1 MRTALRSV
9 TNAIRRHPSV
19 QSLARRAVW
28 LIPDLPWT
36 VRIPD
41 VGPLRIRLR
50 RNRYL
55 FWEHPLINDWLMM
68 SVFERMVRPGDVVY
82 DIGGAI
88 GLYTRV
94 LSHWFGPAR
103 VVTIEPMSA
112 NVGLI
117 RQNVALG
124 GLLDRV
130 TVLHMAAADR
140 EGEEDLQIDD
150 VMSGTAALDRVTGGR
165 ASWGRQ
171 YMGLPPKVE
180 RVRVRTIDALVAE
193 GAAPPP
199 AFLKI
204 DTEGAEGDVLRGARR
219 TIEQHRP
226 RMAIA
231 LHGQDKALDCATVL
245 AGHGYHVAGWI
256 ATPGSPRVYSPITP
270 DNAASLSDNNIIAS
284 ADPADVAT
292 EPPRLT
298 EAPRRG
304 PRPPGR

>member
-1 MRTALRSV
+1 MRRALRTITDSLRKDPTVRSV
-9 TNAIRRHPSV
+9 
-19 QSLARRAVW
+19 ARRAVW

-55 FWEHPLINDWLMM
+55 FWEHPLVNDWLMM
-68 SVFERMVRPGDVVY
+68 SAFERMIRPGDVVY

-94 LSHWFGPAR
+94 LSHWFGPLR

-112 NVGLI
+112 NVQQI
-117 RQNVALG
+117 RRNVALG
-124 GLLDRV
+124 GLLERV

-140 EGEEDLQIDD
+140 EGYEDLQIDD
-150 VMSGTAALDRVTGGR
+150 IMSGTAVLDRVTGGR
-165 ASWGRQ
+165 ASHGRQ
-171 YMGLPPKVE
+171 HLGLPPKVE
-180 RVRVRTIDALVAE
+180 RVRVRTIDGIIAD
-193 GAAPPP
+193 GTAPPP
-199 AFLKI
+199 AFIKI

-219 TIEQHRP
+219 TIDQHRP
-226 RMAIA
+226 RLAIA
-231 LHGQDKALDCATVL
+231 LHGDDKARDCAAVL
-245 AGHGYHVAGWI
+245 AGHGYHVAGWVS
-256 ATPGSPRVYSPITP
+256 TPGSPRVYAAITP
-270 DNAASLSDNNIIAS
+270 DNVGALADNNIIAS

-298 EAPRRG
+298 SAPRRG
-304 PRPPGR
+304 PRPPGS